1 MFINLNEKD
10 HFDIV
15 DFIESVIE
23 PSEAVKEADDSI
35 EDDIEPINF

>member
-1 MFINLNEKD
+1 MENEE

-35 EDDIEPINF
+35 EDDIEPISF

>member
-1 MFINLNEKD
+1 MEEQD
-10 HFDIV
+10 HFDII

-35 EDDIEPINF
+35 EDDIEPISF

>member
-1 MFINLNEKD
+1 MEEQD

-23 PSEAVKEADDSI
+23 PNEAVKEADDSI
-35 EDDIEPINF
+35 EDDIEPISF

>member
-1 MFINLNEKD
+1 MEERD

-23 PSEAVKEADDSI
+23 PREAVKEADDSI
-35 EDDIEPINF
+35 EDDIEPISF

>member
-1 MFINLNEKD
+1 MEDLD

-35 EDDIEPINF
+35 KDDIEPISF

>member
-1 MFINLNEKD
+1 MEERD

-15 DFIESVIE
+15 DFIESIIE

-35 EDDIEPINF
+35 EDDIEPISF

>member
-1 MFINLNEKD
+1 MEEQD

-23 PSEAVKEADDSI
+23 PREAVKEADDSI
-35 EDDIEPINF
+35 EDDIEPISF

>member
-1 MFINLNEKD
+1 MEERD

-23 PSEAVKEADDSI
+23 PREAVKEADESI
-35 EDDIEPINF
+35 EDDVLPLEF

>member
-1 MFINLNEKD
+1 MENEE

-15 DFIESVIE
+15 EFIKSTIE

-35 EDDIEPINF
+35 EDDIEPISF

>member
-1 MFINLNEKD
+1 MENEE

-15 DFIESVIE
+15 DFIESIIE
-23 PSEAVKEADDSI
+23 PQEAVKEADDSI

>member
-1 MFINLNEKD
+1 MFIDLDEKEKD

-23 PSEAVKEADDSI
+23 PREAIQRS
-35 EDDIEPINF
+35 

>member
-1 MFINLNEKD
+1 MEDLD

-35 EDDIEPINF
+35 EDDIEPISF